1 MLNCNYTLAIA
12 ISVVNSYLEITMIND
27 RNKNF
32 DFASFYAALDAA
44 REQNDMTW
52 KDVGDDTGVSQATLT
67 RMRQGKRPDADSLAA
82 LSHWSGLNPADF
94 VRVASRTPVPALA
107 AIATHLRAD
116 PHLTPEGATAIEQ
129 MVRAA
134 YKQLAKKPKP

>member
-1 MLNCNYTLAIA
+1 MD
-12 ISVVNSYLEITMIND
+12 D

-32 DFASFYAALDAA
+32 DFGAFYAALDAA

-52 KDVGDDTGVSQATLT
+52 KEVGEGTNVSQATLT

-82 LSHWSGLNPADF
+82 LAAWATLNPADF
-94 VRVASRTPVPALA
+94 VRVPTRAPAHALA
-107 AIATHLRAD
+107 AISTHLRSD
-116 PHLTPEGATAIEQ
+116 PHLSAESATAIEQ

-134 YKQLAKKPKP
+134 YKQLAKKPKA